1 MRKAIGEIFR
11 KLRKEMMAEI
21 IKSAAYVDHI
31 HMLLGTHSYKRAA
44 QFVGTLK
51 SKRALMLS
59 DRHANLLSAFLR
71 Q

>member
-31 HMLLGTHSYKRAA
+31 HMLGTHSYKRAA